1 MQAYYYDGEKGETVR
16 TEEIPA
22 ANLEEAEKYREAARQ
37 RLRGEGKTK
46 QETSM

>member
-1 MQAYYYDGEKGETVR
+1 MIDRVKKQRVMDLLRRAG
-16 TEEIPA
+16 
-22 ANLEEAEKYREAARQ
+22 LWEEAQEYREAARQ